1 MKLFS
6 TYLKKVG
13 AIFIS
18 KIKEASMKNQKTRV
32 MKDTKIEYDGQ
43 TYENIISLNRSYNYS
58 SFSYL
63 DNNGSE
69 VNVYLETGK
78 TFNIINSSKK

>member
-1 MKLFS
+1 
-6 TYLKKVG
+6 
-13 AIFIS
+13 
-18 KIKEASMKNQKTRV
+18 MKNQKTRV

>member
-1 MKLFS
+1 MRKP
-6 TYLKKVG
+6 K
-13 AIFIS
+13 
-18 KIKEASMKNQKTRV
+18 V
-32 MKDTKIEYDGQ
+32 MKGAKVEYDGN
-43 TYENIISLNRSYNYS
+43 TYENIIHINRGYDYS

-78 TFNIINSSKK
+78 TFNIIDSSKEV